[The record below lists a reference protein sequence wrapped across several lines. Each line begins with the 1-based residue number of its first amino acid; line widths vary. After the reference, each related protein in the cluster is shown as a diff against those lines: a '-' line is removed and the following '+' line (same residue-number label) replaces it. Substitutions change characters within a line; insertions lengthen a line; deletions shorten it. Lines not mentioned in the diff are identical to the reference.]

1 MKRRIF
7 GIETEYGVLCAD
19 PDSETP
25 PITAE
30 EAATRVFHDVVE
42 LTRATNTFLPNGARL
57 YLDIGAHPEYA
68 TAECDQL
75 LDLLHNDRAGDEIL
89 AEMAAHATARLNRE
103 GINGHI
109 HLFKNNEDGHHN
121 SYGCHENYLVRRR
134 RDFRARID
142 SLIPFFVTR
151 QILVGA
157 GRLRPG
163 GAGFE
168 ISQRATYMQDAV
180 SAASSRTRPMINTR
194 DEPHADAEHYRRLH
208 VIVGDSNMADSA
220 TLLKVGMASA
230 LLDAIEVRRP
240 PVLELA
246 DPIAAIQA
254 VSRDLTGKARV
265 HMRAGGTRSA
275 WEIQQLIFD
284 FVQEVY
290 AAEGWDRELSDTQKY
305 VFELWQRGLAAIE
318 HDDLTSVA
326 TELEWVAKLNLLR
339 RTAERHNL
347 KLADPKIA
355 RLDLAWH
362 DITARGLRPRL
373 ENSGLL
379 RRLTDPAAVSRART
393 IPPQTTRA
401 KMRGDFVALAQE
413 QRRDFM
419 ADWTGLRLISD
430 PVRNALLLDPFASS
444 DPQVDAI
451 LEELEND

>member
-7 GIETEYGVLCAD
+7 GIETEYGVLCAA

-25 PITAE
+25 PLTAE
-30 EAATRVFHDVVE
+30 ETATRVFHDVVE
-42 LTRATNTFLPNGARL
+42 LTRSTNTFLPNGARL

-75 LDLLHNDRAGDEIL
+75 LDLLNNDRAGDEIL
-89 AEMAAHATARLNRE
+89 AKMAAHATARLNRE
-103 GINGHI
+103 GISGHI

-151 QILVGA
+151 QVLVGA
-157 GRLRPG
+157 GRLRPDE
-163 GAGFE
+163 AGFE
-168 ISQRATYMQDAV
+168 ISQRADYMQDAV

-194 DEPHADAEHYRRLH
+194 DEPHADAEHYRRMH
-208 VIVGDSNMADSA
+208 VIVGDSNMSDST
-220 TLLKVGMASA
+220 TLLKIGMAKA
-230 LLDAIEVRRP
+230 VLDAIEVRRLP
-240 PVLELA
+240 NLELA
-246 DPIAAIQA
+246 DPIAAIQT
-254 VSRDLTGKARV
+254 VSRDLTGKAQV
-265 HMRAGGTRSA
+265 QMRAGATKSA
-275 WEIQQLIFD
+275 LEIQQIVFD
-284 FVQEVY
+284 FVQEIY
-290 AAEGWDRELSDTQKY
+290 AAEGWDRELDPTQKY
-305 VFELWQRGLAAIE
+305 VFDLWQRGLSAIE
-318 HDDLTSVA
+318 NQDFSAVE
-326 TELEWVAKLNLLR
+326 TELEWVAKLRLLR
-339 RTAERHNL
+339 ATAQRHQ
-347 KLADPKIA
+347 LALSDPKIA

-362 DITARGLRPRL
+362 DITGRGLRSKL

-379 RRLTDPAAVSRART
+379 RRITTPETVTQACA

-413 QRRDFM
+413 QRRDFLV
-419 ADWTGLRLISD
+419 DWTGLRLISE
-430 PVRNALLLDPFASS
+430 PSHSVLLLDPFANS